1 MKVVLTRKHA
11 DRIDGI
17 DLSEYEVGDV
27 LELPQADAKA
37 ILAEG
42 WALPDRRNSTL
53 STGPRRRAN
62 D

>member
-17 DLSEYEVGDV
+17 DLSEYRVGDV
-27 LELPQADAKA
+27 LELTLPDAKA
-37 ILAEG
+37 IVAEG
-42 WALPDRRNSTL
+42 WALPDRRTATL
-53 STGPRRRAN
+53 SSSPRRRAS